1 MREDARHCDE
11 WSHPT
16 LIGRWRFAHSAREED
31 AEAAQAREADFHAD
45 LGDRALSRR
54 EQMFGELESRRL
66 SKLMRRQ
73 AEYRLELPNEMEGR
87 DLHVA
92 RELVDRQRRLTHVE
106 QQVAGATEAAESFV
120 PQEHDQ

>member
-1 MREDARHCDE
+1 MRDDARHYDE

-31 AEAAQAREADFHAD
+31 AEAAQAREPDLHAD
-45 LGDRALSRR
+45 LSDRALSRR

-66 SKLMRRQ
+66 SKLMRRHT
-73 AEYRLELPNEMEGR
+73 EDRLELPNEMEGR
-87 DLHVA
+87 NLHVA
-92 RELVDRQRRLTHVE
+92 RELVNRERRLTQFE

-120 PQEHDQ
+120 PQQHAQ